1 MPLAKLAIKKTLNL
15 EIAFETQPGLVP
27 EYECR
32 EACVYL
38 GYKWSDW
45 EQLHW
50 FDRASAV
57 AHYRTHALI
66 EAHIND
72 EIRLDAETKARRP
85 RRG

>member
-1 MPLAKLAIKKTLNL
+1 VPLTRLTIKQTLNL
-15 EIAFETQPGLVP
+15 EIAFETPAGLVP

-38 GYKWSDW
+38 GYRWPEW

-50 FDRASAV
+50 FERANAV

-72 EIRLDAETKARRP
+72 EMRIDSETRQRRARH
-85 RRG
+85 